1 MIYNYQLNYV
11 YQLTMYNLTITDY
24 DIKTFPRELPRKI
37 HHLGFVSF
45 GKMPKG
51 HGVALIGC
59 TTWRFSRAQFIK

>member
-1 MIYNYQLNYV
+1 MMYNYQLNYV
-11 YQLTMYNLTITDY
+11 YQLTMYNLTIID
-24 DIKTFPRELPRKI
+24 DIKTFPREPPRKI

-59 TTWRFSRAQFIK
+59 TAWRFSRAQFIK